1 MPTFCRHNRFIE
13 RCPICSKTLAGSAA
27 ATKKATAKPSGAPTK
42 GAPVRPRHP
51 RLRAGGKEVRV
62 KRENRAGDD
71 GYRSGLLP
79 GLRASG
85 DAEALAQEI
94 AFAHGRLLALGAAPP
109 DLYGEVRALAEEDIE
124 RATWTC
130 FLIAYLSPLDGENPF
145 LGIRLV
151 LAAAGDGDVHD
162 SLPGQG
168 GTPGREEVAD
178 GESLPGGEIV
188 PDGGSL
194 PGGGT
199 VPDEES
205 VLDEEDALRDL
216 GRMPLGPRTSH
227 DSARGTSTLLAYRHW
242 AERAGSQ
249 REAFEGDPEW
259 SPGRRFERGFERLAL
274 PGFGRMGRYDLLVT
288 LGRLGLYEM
297 RADSLHMTSA
307 SDAHS
312 GDLTTLA
319 AKRVFA
325 IGDPLLLERR
335 ARALAEAISVPI
347 ETLDLAL
354 ANWSQPT
361 PGARATLGVRSE
373 RSDPHALERCREAFE
388 L

>member
-1 MPTFCRHNRFIE
+1 
-13 RCPICSKTLAGSAA
+13 
-27 ATKKATAKPSGAPTK
+27 
-42 GAPVRPRHP
+42 VRPRHP

-94 AFAHGRLLALGAAPP
+94 AFAHGRLLALRVAPP

-124 RATWTC
+124 RATWIC
-130 FLIAYLSPLDGENPF
+130 FLIAYLSPLDGEDPF

-151 LAAAGDGDVHD
+151 LDAAPDSAAA
-162 SLPGQG
+162 
-168 GTPGREEVAD
+168 R
-178 GESLPGGEIV
+178 
-188 PDGGSL
+188 
-194 PGGGT
+194 
-199 VPDEES
+199 DEE
-205 VLDEEDALRDL
+205 ALGDL
-216 GRMPLGPRTSH
+216 SRIPLGPRTSH
-227 DSARGTSTLLAYRHW
+227 DPARGATTLLAYRRW
-242 AERAGSQ
+242 AERAGGAAAADGGE
-249 REAFEGDPEW
+249 EAAPVVDRGETVGWAGPVLEGGAPAADGAPAGERHAVADGAAAARAFDGDPQW
-259 SPGRRFERGFERLAL
+259 TPQRRFERGFERLAL

-288 LGRLGLYEM
+288 LGRLGLYEL

-335 ARALAEAISVPI
+335 AQALAEAVSVPI

-354 ANWSQPT
+354 ANWGS
-361 PGARATLGVRSE
+361 GERATLGVREE
-373 RSDPHALERCREAFE
+373 RSDPHALERCWEALE
-388 L
+388 LSG

>member
-1 MPTFCRHNRFIE
+1 VPTFCRHNRFIE
-13 RCPICSKTLAGSAA
+13 RCPICSKTRAA
-27 ATKKATAKPSGAPTK
+27 AAAEKSTTKPRRAATK

-51 RLRAGGKEVRV
+51 RLRAGGREVRV

-71 GYRSGLLP
+71 GYRSALLP

-109 DLYGEVRALAEEDIE
+109 DLYGEIRALAEEDIE
-124 RATWTC
+124 RATWMC
-130 FLIAYLSPLDGENPF
+130 FLAAYLSPLDGDNPF

-151 LAAAGDGDVHD
+151 LASARD
-162 SLPGQG
+162 S
-168 GTPGREEVAD
+168 D
-178 GESLPGGEIV
+178 SY
-188 PDGGSL
+188 
-194 PGGGT
+194 
-199 VPDEES
+199 
-205 VLDEEDALRDL
+205 EEDALDDL

-227 DSARGTSTLLAYRHW
+227 DPARGTSTLLAYRHW

-249 REAFEGDPEW
+249 QRAFEGDPEW
-259 SPGRRFERGFERLAL
+259 SPQRRFERGFERLAL

-288 LGRLGLYEM
+288 MGRLGLYEL
-297 RADSLHMTSA
+297 RADSLHLSSA
-307 SDAHS
+307 SEAHF

-335 ARALAEAISVPI
+335 ARTVAEAISVPV
-347 ETLDLAL
+347 EALDLAL
-354 ANWSQPT
+354 ANWDPPA
-361 PGARATLGVRSE
+361 PGSRATLGVRSE
-373 RSDPHALERCREAFE
+373 RSDPHALERSREAFE
-388 L
+388 LEG

>member
-1 MPTFCRHNRFIE
+1 VPTFCRHNRFIE
-13 RCPICSKTLAGSAA
+13 RCPICSKTRA
-27 ATKKATAKPSGAPTK
+27 ATAAEKSATKPRRAATK

-71 GYRSGLLP
+71 GYRSALLP

-109 DLYGEVRALAEEDIE
+109 DLYGEIRALAEEDIE
-124 RATWTC
+124 RATWMC
-130 FLIAYLSPLDGENPF
+130 FLAAYLSPLDGDNPF

-151 LAAAGDGDVHD
+151 LAAARD
-162 SLPGQG
+162 S
-168 GTPGREEVAD
+168 D
-178 GESLPGGEIV
+178 SY
-188 PDGGSL
+188 
-194 PGGGT
+194 
-199 VPDEES
+199 
-205 VLDEEDALRDL
+205 EEDALEDL

-227 DSARGTSTLLAYRHW
+227 DPARGTETLRAYRHW

-249 REAFEGDPEW
+249 QHAFEGDPEW
-259 SPGRRFERGFERLAL
+259 SPQRRFERGFERLAL

-288 LGRLGLYEM
+288 MGRLGLYEL
-297 RADSLHMTSA
+297 RADSLHLTSA
-307 SDAHS
+307 SEAHF

-335 ARALAEAISVPI
+335 ARTLAEAISVPV
-347 ETLDLAL
+347 EALDLAL
-354 ANWSQPT
+354 ANWGTGS
-361 PGARATLGVRSE
+361 RATLGVRSE
-373 RSDPHALERCREAFE
+373 RSDPHALERSREAFE
-388 L
+388 LEG

>member
-1 MPTFCRHNRFIE
+1 VPTFCRHNRFIE
-13 RCPICSKTLAGSAA
+13 RCPICSKTLAGSAPGEKS
-27 ATKKATAKPSGAPTK
+27 ATKPRRAATK

-51 RLRAGGKEVRV
+51 RLRAGGKEVHVQRE
-62 KRENRAGDD
+62 KRAEDD

-109 DLYGEVRALAEEDIE
+109 DLYGEVRALAEEDLE
-124 RATWTC
+124 RATWVC
-130 FLIAYLSPLDGENPF
+130 FLIAYLSPLDGDNPF

-151 LAAAGDGDVHD
+151 LAAARD
-162 SLPGQG
+162 SD
-168 GTPGREEVAD
+168 TYEED
-178 GESLPGGEIV
+178 
-188 PDGGSL
+188 
-194 PGGGT
+194 
-199 VPDEES
+199 
-205 VLDEEDALRDL
+205 VLDDL

-227 DSARGTSTLLAYRHW
+227 DPARGTATLLAYRHW
-242 AERAGSQ
+242 AERAGGVAIGSHGVAPGNGGDATDGGGVATERGGVATGNDGAVTEQ
-249 REAFEGDPEW
+249 GGAVRAFEGDPTW
-259 SPGRRFERGFERLAL
+259 SPQRRFERGFERLAL

-288 LGRLGLYEM
+288 LGRLGLYEL
-297 RADSLHMTSA
+297 RADSLHLSSA

-335 ARALAEAISVPI
+335 ARTLADAISVPI

-354 ANWSQPT
+354 ANWSPPA
-361 PGARATLGVRSE
+361 PGERATLGFRRE
-373 RSDPHALERCREAFE
+373 TCDLHALERSREAFE